1 MILASGG
8 VLLRLVFNSDGE
20 ITVDAGPGEPVRVL
34 AKSEPAAELRRII
47 DGDLSLRDVGR
58 NICFL
63 TYSQINAEESEKAR
77 WLKNHV
83 SSGLVIFG

>member
-1 MILASGG
+1 
-8 VLLRLVFNSDGE
+8 
-20 ITVDAGPGEPVRVL
+20 
-34 AKSEPAAELRRII
+34 
-47 DGDLSLRDVGR
+47 LRDVGR